1 MAATGIAAS
10 MTGAVIPN
18 RAEAAKKLDIGEIK
32 GLKIDVLTE
41 TSWFNND
48 IFKKNIMDYGG
59 AMTCLLYTSPS
70 PRDHG

>member
-1 MAATGIAAS
+1 MKRRTFLKSMASTGIAAS

-18 RAEAAKKLDIGEIK
+18 KAEAAKKLDIGEIK
-32 GLKIDVLTE
+32 GVKIDVLTE

-59 AMTCLLYTSPS
+59 ALTQ
-70 PRDHG
+70 